1 VKYSIFVY
9 FGISRCKDITLCET
23 MQTITS
29 IARHQCAN
37 GSEGSNDMLE
47 LNFSMLPLHLHPPSA
62 LLRHLLYSFIYV

>member
-1 VKYSIFVY
+1 
-9 FGISRCKDITLCET
+9 

-47 LNFSMLPLHLHPPSA
+47 LNFLMLPLHLHLPSA
-62 LLRHLLYSFIYV
+62 LLRHLLYSFTYV